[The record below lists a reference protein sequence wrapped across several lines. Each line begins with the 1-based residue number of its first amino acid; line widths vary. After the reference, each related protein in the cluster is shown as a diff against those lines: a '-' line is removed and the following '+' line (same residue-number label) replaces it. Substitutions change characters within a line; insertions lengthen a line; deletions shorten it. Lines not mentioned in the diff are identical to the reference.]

1 MVLSMPMHDIAS
13 TYDVVV
19 VGSGYGGGIA
29 ASRLARAGRRVCVLE
44 RGAEFGPGEFPRTV
58 AEASAQIQVDAAV
71 GRVGNSTGLFDFRVN
86 DDMNVVVGC
95 GLGGTSLINAGV
107 VLPAED
113 RVFDDERWPAP
124 LREPGALRDGYRR
137 ARDMLR
143 PTPFPNERLPK
154 LDALR
159 AAAAGIG
166 AHFSRPPIAVTF
178 ADGINHVGVAQQACR
193 SCGDCVSGCNFAAK
207 NSVDVNY
214 LPDARNHGAEIFT
227 RVRVRRVE
235 RSGDGWLVYYQ
246 PVGYGRRSFTAP
258 EMFVRA
264 DVVVLAA
271 GALGSPEILLRSA
284 AHGLPVSR
292 RLGRGFTSN
301 GDVFAFAYNCDSPIH
316 GIGLGAA
323 EADPSEPV
331 GPCIAGLIDLREQAD
346 LEDGMVIEEG
356 AIPGP
361 LLPVLAEGLAT
372 AAALRGI
379 DTDHGMADRLREVI
393 REIQSIAADGGA
405 LQHTLTYLVMAHD
418 NASGRMHLDDDRLRI
433 EWPGVGSL
441 GVFRTIRDRLL
452 ATTAAL
458 GGTYVPNPMESELLG
473 QDLITA
479 HPLGGA
485 AMGEDAGCGVVD
497 HKGRVFAGTEG
508 TDVHDGLYVC
518 DGAVVPRSLGVNP
531 LLTISAVA
539 ERCCELLAADRSWSL
554 DYALPSAPSIPAPT
568 PRPGLSFTER
578 MRGTVTM
585 GGIRSA
591 CGFTLTAV
599 VEDLD
604 RFLDDDQR
612 RARLAGTVEA
622 PALSEAPLTAHGVL
636 ELLVV
641 DPVDP
646 GIRRMT
652 YRMVLTSTTGAT
664 FGFHGEKTVRDDRGI
679 DVWAD
684 TTTLS
689 ITLHDGT
696 ESGPVLGTGVLRIHP
711 ADFAIQVRTVRAIG
725 ASTPQQRLAVLSQFN
740 SYFTRSLAEIYV
752 SS

>member
-1 MVLSMPMHDIAS
+1 MVLSTPMHDIAS

-44 RGAEFGPGEFPRTV
+44 RGAEFAPGEFPRTP
-58 AEASAQIQVDAAV
+58 AEASAQIQIDAAV
-71 GRVGNSTGLFDFRVN
+71 GRVGDSTGLFDFRRN
-86 DDMNVVVGC
+86 DDMNVLVGC

-113 RVFDDERWPAP
+113 RVFDDERWPAL
-124 LREPGALRDGYRR
+124 LRERGALDEGYRR
-137 ARDMLR
+137 ARNMLR
-143 PTPFPNERLPK
+143 PVPFPDQWLPK
-154 LDALR
+154 LDAMR
-159 AAAAGIG
+159 AAADRIG
-166 AHFSRPPIAVTF
+166 ADFTRPPIAVNHS
-178 ADGINHVGVAQQACR
+178 GGVNHVGVVQQACR

-207 NSVDVNY
+207 NSVDLTY

-235 RSGDGWLVYYQ
+235 RSGDGWLVHYR
-246 PVGYGRRSFTAP
+246 PVGYGRGAFDAP

-264 DVVVLAA
+264 EVVVLAA

-292 RLGRGFTSN
+292 KLGQGFTSN
-301 GDVFAFAYNCDSPIH
+301 GDVLAFAYNCDVPIH
-316 GIGLGAA
+316 GIGFGAA
-323 EADPSEPV
+323 ETDPGTPV

-356 AIPGP
+356 AIPGAM
-361 LLPVLAEGLAT
+361 LPVLAEALAV
-372 AAALRGI
+372 AAVLGGV
-379 DTDHGMADRLREVI
+379 DTDYGVADRLGELI
-393 REIQSIAADGGA
+393 RELKSIAADGGA

-418 NASGRMHLDDDRLRI
+418 NAGGRMHLDDDRLRI
-433 EWPGVGSL
+433 EWPGVGRL
-441 GVFRTIRDRLL
+441 GIFRAIRDRLI
-452 ATTAAL
+452 AATAAL
-458 GGTYVPNPMESELLG
+458 GGTYVPNPMASELLG
-473 QDLITA
+473 QDLVTV

-508 TDVHDGLYVC
+508 TDVHEGLYVC

-539 ERCCELLAADRSWSL
+539 ERCCELLVADRGWSL
-554 DYALPSAPSIPAPT
+554 DYALPSAPVTPAPT

-578 MRGTVTM
+578 MRGPVTL

-591 CGFTLTAV
+591 FGFTLTAV

-622 PALSEAPLTAHGVL
+622 PALSAAPLTARGVL

-641 DPVDP
+641 DPADP

-652 YRMVLTSTTGAT
+652 YRMLLSSTDGAT
-664 FGFHGEKTVRDDRGI
+664 FGFHGEKTVHDDRGI
-679 DVWAD
+679 DGWAD
-684 TTTLS
+684 TTTLH
-689 ITLHDGT
+689 ITLRDGT
-696 ESGPVLGTGVLRIHP
+696 ESGPVLGTGVLRIRP
-711 ADFAIQVRTVRAIG
+711 ADFTTQLTTIRAIG
-725 ASTPQQRLAVLSQFN
+725 ASTPRQQLAVLNQFG
-740 SYFTRSLAEIYV
+740 SYFTRSLAEVYI

>member
-1 MVLSMPMHDIAS
+1 MPMHDIAS
-13 TYDVVV
+13 AYDVVV

-44 RGAEFGPGEFPRTV
+44 RGEEFAPGEFPRTPEQ
-58 AEASAQIQVDAAV
+58 ACAQIQIDAAP
-71 GRVGNSTGLFDFRVN
+71 GRVGASTGLFDFRRN
-86 DDMNVVVGC
+86 DDMNVLVGC

-107 VLPAED
+107 VLTAED
-113 RVFDDERWPAP
+113 RVFDDERWPEP
-124 LREPGALRDGYRR
+124 LREPGALGEGYRR

-143 PTPFPNERLPK
+143 PAPFPVARLPK
-154 LDALR
+154 LKALQE
-159 AAAAGIG
+159 AADRIG
-166 AHFSRPPIAVTF
+166 ADFSRPPIAVNHI
-178 ADGINHVGVAQQACR
+178 GGVNHVGVLQQACR

-207 NSVDVNY
+207 NCVTVNY

-227 RVRVRRVE
+227 RARVRRVE
-235 RSGDGWLVYYQ
+235 RSGDGWLVHYR
-246 PVGYGRRSFTAP
+246 PVGYGRGAFDAP

-292 RLGRGFTSN
+292 RLGQAFTSN
-301 GDVFAFAYNCDSPIH
+301 GDVLAFAYNCDVPIH
-316 GIGLGAA
+316 GIGFGEA
-323 EADPSEPV
+323 ETDTGTPV

-356 AIPGP
+356 AIPGAM
-361 LLPVLAEGLAT
+361 LPVLAEGLA
-372 AAALRGI
+372 AAAVLGGI
-379 DTDHGMADRLREVI
+379 DTDHGVADRLAELI
-393 REIQSIAADGGA
+393 RELKSITADGGA

-418 NASGRMHLDDDRLRI
+418 SAGGRMHLDDDRLRI
-433 EWPGVGSL
+433 EWPGAGRHRIY
-441 GVFRTIRDRLL
+441 GTIRDRLI
-452 ATTAAL
+452 AATAAL

-473 QDLITA
+473 QDLVTV

-485 AMGEDAGCGVVD
+485 AMGEDAGRGVVD

-539 ERCCELLAADRSWSL
+539 ERCCGLLAADRGWSL
-554 DYALPSAPSIPAPT
+554 DYALPSTPITPEPI

-578 MRGTVTM
+578 MQGTVTLA
-585 GGIRSA
+585 GTRSEF
-591 CGFTLTAV
+591 GFTLTAV

-612 RARLAGTVEA
+612 QARLAGTVEA
-622 PALSEAPLTAHGVL
+622 AALSDAPLTAHGVL

-641 DPVDP
+641 DPADP
-646 GIRRMT
+646 GTLRMT
-652 YRMVLTSTTGAT
+652 YRMVLTSTDGAT
-664 FGFHGEKTVRDDRGI
+664 FGFHGEKTVRDDRGL

-684 TTTLS
+684 TTTLH
-689 ITLHDGT
+689 ITLRDGA
-696 ESGPVLGTGVLRIHP
+696 ESGPVLGIGVLLIRP
-711 ADFAIQVRTVRAIG
+711 ADFATQLTTIRPIG
-725 ASTPQQRLAVLSQFN
+725 ATTPRQRLAVLSRFG
-740 SYFTRSLAEIYV
+740 SYFIRSLADAYI

>member
-1 MVLSMPMHDIAS
+1 MVLSMPVHDIAS
-13 TYDVVV
+13 AYDVVV

-44 RGAEFGPGEFPRTV
+44 RGEEFAPGGFPRTPE
-58 AEASAQIQVDAAV
+58 EASAQIQVDAAA
-71 GRVGNSTGLFDFRVN
+71 GRVGAPTGLFDFRRN
-86 DDMNVVVGC
+86 DGMNVLVGC

-107 VLPAED
+107 VLAAED

-124 LREPGALRDGYRR
+124 LRESGALGEGYRR

-143 PTPFPNERLPK
+143 PAPFPNERLPK

-159 AAAAGIG
+159 AAADRIG
-166 AHFSRPPIAVTF
+166 ADFTRPPIAVNHF
-178 ADGINHVGVAQQACR
+178 GGVNHVGVLQQACR

-207 NSVDVNY
+207 NSVTVNY

-227 RVRVRRVE
+227 RAQVRRVE
-235 RSGDGWLVYYQ
+235 RSGDGWLVHYR
-246 PVGYGRRSFTAP
+246 PVGYGRGAFDAP

-292 RLGRGFTSN
+292 RLGQDFTSN
-301 GDVFAFAYNCDSPIH
+301 GDVLAFAYNCDVPIH
-316 GIGLGAA
+316 GIGFGAA

-356 AIPGP
+356 AIPGAM
-361 LLPVLAEGLAT
+361 LPVLAEGLA
-372 AAALRGI
+372 AAAVLGGI
-379 DTDHGMADRLREVI
+379 DTDHGLRDRLEELI
-393 REIQSIAADGGA
+393 RELKSITADGGA

-418 NASGRMHLDDDRLRI
+418 NAGGWMHLDDDRLRI
-433 EWPGVGSL
+433 EWPREESHGIYH
-441 GVFRTIRDRLL
+441 TIRDRLL
-452 ATTAAL
+452 AATAAL
-458 GGTYVPNPMESELLG
+458 GGTYVPNPLESELLG
-473 QDLITA
+473 QDLVTV

-485 AMGEDAGCGVVD
+485 AMGEDAGRGVVD

-508 TDVHDGLYVC
+508 TEVHDGLYVC

-539 ERCCELLAADRSWSL
+539 ERCCELLAADRGWSL
-554 DYALPSAPSIPAPT
+554 DYVLPSIPTTPEPT

-578 MRGTVTM
+578 MRGTVTL
-585 GGIRSA
+585 GGTRSEF
-591 CGFTLTAV
+591 GFTLTAV

-604 RFLDDDQR
+604 RFLGDDQR
-612 RARLAGTVEA
+612 WARLVGTVEA
-622 PALSEAPLTAHGVL
+622 PALSDAPLTAHGVL

-646 GIRRMT
+646 RNRRMT
-652 YRMVLTSTTGAT
+652 YRMALTSTDGAT
-664 FGFHGEKTVRDDRGI
+664 FGFHGEKTVRDDGGI

-689 ITLHDGT
+689 ITLRAGI
-696 ESGPVLGTGVLRIHP
+696 ESGPVLGTGVLRIRP
-711 ADFAIQVRTVRAIG
+711 ADFATQVTTVRAIG
-725 ASTPQQRLAVLSQFN
+725 VSTPRQRLAVLSRFG
-740 SYFTRSLAEIYV
+740 SYFTRSLADSYM